1 MDGPFRRSV
10 RFLRCVI
17 TVSRLLSSLIGAA
30 TAAVA
35 LRTWQKRRNSERLAA
50 ATFEVLLN
58 AIDAN
63 DEVTGAHVRRVARY
77 ALILGDAAGLDE
89 AQLRSVERI
98 ALFHDIGKIHS
109 ALYDIIHDD
118 DKLTADERRAIAT
131 HPRRGSDVL
140 APLSAFYPELGDGV
154 LAHHERWDGK
164 GYPRC
169 LAGDVIP
176 LEARIVAIADTFD
189 AITHSR
195 RYRAGESSERAAD
208 VVAKGRGTQFDPS
221 LADIFLSPAV
231 FKRIEAAMHDE
242 YRTRPKRPERRRR
255 EQERDVPDVKFRWR
269 TPPSNRSLSV
279 DRLTSAN
286 AE

>member
-1 MDGPFRRSV
+1 
-10 RFLRCVI
+10 
-17 TVSRLLSSLIGAA
+17 VSRLLSTLIGAT

-89 AQLRSVERI
+89 AQLRSVERV

-109 ALYDIIHDD
+109 ALYDIIHDA
-118 DKLTADERRAIAT
+118 DKLTPEERRAIAT

-140 APLSAFYPELGDGV
+140 APLCAFYPELGDGV

-169 LAGDVIP
+169 LAGEEIP

-195 RYRAGESSERAAD
+195 RYRAGESSGRAAD
-208 VVAKGRGTQFDPS
+208 VVAQGRGTQFDPT

-231 FKRIEAAMHDE
+231 FARVEAARRDE
-242 YRTRPKRPERRRR
+242 YRVRPKRPERRRR

-269 TPPSNRSLSV
+269 TLPSNRALSV
-279 DRLTSAN
+279 DRTTSAN